1 MDQKSYAV
9 RSYLDEPKTPEEI
22 RNEID
27 ATRAALDRTVTEI
40 EHRLQPRYL
49 YEEAKSAAAGQMRR
63 ATGAARAAAR
73 SAAEQAVTFGYR
85 TADRVRQSPT
95 TTIGTAVGVVAALML
110 SWRGVQRMRR
120 GRRVSGRMPA
130 GFSTRPADRVQP
142 VTNRNPRRRTRA
154 LGIVAAALGACGTYA
169 ARSRMR

>member
-9 RSYLDEPKTPEEI
+9 RSYLDEPKTPEQI

-40 EHRLQPRYL
+40 EHRLQPRHL
-49 YEEAKSAAAGQMRR
+49 YEEARSAAADGMRR

-73 SAAEQAVTFGYR
+73 SAAEQAVSFGYR

-95 TTIGTAVGVVAALML
+95 TTIGTAVGVLAALML
-110 SWRGVQRMRR
+110 SMRGVQRMRR
-120 GRRVSGRMPA
+120 RRVSGRMPA
-130 GFSTRPADRVQP
+130 GFSTRPVHRVHP
-142 VTNRNPRRRTRA
+142 VPNRSSRRRTRA

-169 ARSRMR
+169 ARSRLR